1 MKKVLITGGLGYIGM
16 ELAKIYSGLNRSH
29 DVTVID
35 NQFYSSRVNQLKIW
49 GIKFQQLDI
58 LNKNHMEN
66 LLSDFDMIYHLA
78 GITAVPQTSRQSDK
92 KMNTKIRKAGVEGTN
107 NIIKYSNENAKIIFP
122 STHVVFE
129 GLTTVKKNL
138 DETTDPKPIL
148 EYSKSKFQSEK
159 DIILSDK
166 NYVIIRLGSVYGKSF
181 DNTRLNIMPNL
192 FAKLTSSNGTI
203 SLFGGGKQLKSLV
216 NVIDVA
222 RAMVFVGNN
231 DKINKQIYHLSNE
244 TLTVKQV
251 AMICKKINKKVEIKS
266 TNDDIP
272 NLGYGLTSKK
282 IQKAGFKFLYNLK
295 HSLEEM
301 YDEWKDREPINQNE
315 LIISGKDNYQD
326 QRGLIS
332 NYYFDEKINMIGTV
346 SSIKGSIRGNHY
358 HPIQTQK
365 CLLTTGSYIS
375 VTKDLNDENSVVETR
390 YIKSG
395 ELSIIP
401 PNVAHTMIFLE
412 DSELLNLVTG
422 DREHQNYGITH
433 TIPYKLVDEKLAKN
447 LIDSYKTTC
456 RVCGGDF
463 VHYLSLG
470 LSPLANNLNNNKNET
485 NDLYPLDL
493 NYCIQC
499 SNSQLSVV
507 VPPEK
512 MFDEYLYLSS
522 TSQQFKDHFIELSN
536 ELKTDLNLRRNS
548 VLVDI
553 GSNDGIFLE
562 PINKLGIKAIGVEP
576 AKNVAKIANSK
587 KLTTL
592 PEYFEKKTVSK
603 IIKKFG
609 KADVVTAFNVF
620 AHSDGL
626 KDILENVQDL
636 LKPSG
641 EFIFEIQYLLRTIKD
656 LTFDNIYHEH
666 VNYWC
671 FLAILDFFKDSDMK
685 IYKVKEVDTHGGSLR
700 VYATKNKN
708 KKLHTSVNKYIKLEK
723 KNKLDKID
731 TYHKFAKDVKKIKYE
746 SLENINKI
754 LERNNKII
762 GYGAP
767 AKATTVL
774 NYFGINDKYFQY
786 VLDDSQIKHNK
797 YIPGTNIQI
806 KSRDDVDV
814 DSYEYILVL
823 AWNFFESIVK
833 NNKTR
838 FKKSKFI
845 KLK

>member
-35 NQFYSSRVNQLKIW
+35 NQFFSSRVNQLKIW

-58 LNKNHMEN
+58 LDKNNMKELISN
-66 LLSDFDMIYHLA
+66 FDVIYHLA
-78 GITAVPQTSRQSDK
+78 GITSVPQTSSQSDQ
-92 KMNTKIRKAGVEGTN
+92 KMNAKIRKAGIEGTK
-107 NIIKYSNENAKIIFP
+107 NIIKYSNENVKIIFP

-129 GLTTVKKNL
+129 GLKTVKKNL
-138 DETTDPKPIL
+138 DETTEPKPVL
-148 EYSKSKFQSEK
+148 EYSKSKFESEK

-166 NYVIIRLGSVYGKSF
+166 NYIIMRLGSVYGKSF

-192 FAKLTSSNGTI
+192 FAKLTSSNATI

-222 RAMVFVGNN
+222 RAMVFAGNN
-231 DKINKQIYHLSNE
+231 DQISKQIYHLSNE

-251 AMICKKINKKVEIKS
+251 AMICKKINKKVEIQ
-266 TNDDIP
+266 TTDDDIP

-282 IQKAGFKFLYNLK
+282 IQKVGFKFLYDLNYSLK
-295 HSLEEM
+295 EM
-301 YDEWKDREPINQNE
+301 YDEWKDREPVNQNE
-315 LIISGKDNYQD
+315 LIISGKDNYLD

-346 SSIKGSIRGNHY
+346 SSVKGSIRGNHY

-365 CLLTTGSYIS
+365 CLLTSGSYIS
-375 VTKDLNDENSVVETR
+375 VTKDLNDETSVVETR
-390 YIKSG
+390 YIKPG

-433 TIPYKLVDEKLAKN
+433 TIPYNLVDDKLAKN
-447 LIDSYKTTC
+447 LIESYKTNC
-456 RVCGGDF
+456 RVCGGGF

-470 LSPLANNLNNNKNET
+470 LSPLANNLNNRRNES

-493 NYCIQC
+493 NFCIQC

-507 VPPEK
+507 VPPQK

-522 TSQQFKDHFIELSN
+522 TSQQFQDHFIKLAN
-536 ELKTDLNLRRNS
+536 ELKTDLNLKRNS
-548 VLVDI
+548 VVVDI
-553 GSNDGIFLE
+553 GSNDGIFLK
-562 PINKLGIKAIGVEP
+562 PLNKLGLKAIGVEP
-576 AKNVAKIANSK
+576 AKNVAKIANSR

-592 PEYFEKKTVSK
+592 SEYFEKKTVSK
-603 IIKKFG
+603 IINKFG
-609 KADVVTAFNVF
+609 KADIVTAFNVF
-620 AHSDGL
+620 AHNDGL
-626 KDILENVQDL
+626 KEMLENIQAL

-641 EFIFEIQYLLRTIKD
+641 EFIFEVQYILRTIKD

-671 FLAILDFFKDSDMK
+671 FLSILDFFKDSDLK
-685 IYKVKEVDTHGGSLR
+685 IYKVKEVDTHGGSIR

-708 KKLHTSVNKYIKLEK
+708 KRLHKSVNEFIELEK
-723 KNKLDKID
+723 KNKLDKLD
-731 TYHKFAKDVKKIKYE
+731 TYFKFASEVKKIKHE
-746 SLENINKI
+746 SIENINKI
-754 LERNNKII
+754 VQQNKQII

-774 NYFGINDKYFQY
+774 NYFGINDNHFQY

-797 YIPGTNIQI
+797 YIPETNIQI
-806 KSRDDVDV
+806 KSKDDIDVDK
-814 DSYEYILVL
+814 YEYILVL
-823 AWNFFESIVK
+823 AWNFYDSIVES
-833 NNKTR
+833 NKAK
-838 FKKSKFI
+838 FNKSKFI